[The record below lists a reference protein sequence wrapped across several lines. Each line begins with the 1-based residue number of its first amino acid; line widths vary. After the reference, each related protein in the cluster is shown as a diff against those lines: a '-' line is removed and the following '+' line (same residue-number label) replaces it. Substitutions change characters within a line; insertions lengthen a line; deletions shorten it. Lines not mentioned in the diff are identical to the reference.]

1 MFWHPLSYTHSFS
14 VDSILTG
21 ANHTE
26 NRQTAALIKKR
37 KEREKEKYTSSAPPS
52 TALKKTKKL
61 SSKLKVGTAV
71 LKPQA
76 PVATVLTPAATTKL
90 TSKTQGRTVTP
101 DRSDTAEES
110 ESSSS
115 ESSSSTDSELTDPD
129 IQLPKPK
136 LPQDSGPSGHLDFD
150 IESFDN
156 LSILTGDLVLDVP
169 DKENMSPN
177 KKETKEPVD
186 IMKTPHYKRLHK
198 KLEETK
204 AKLKEL
210 QEASH
215 SQGVQLSAQG
225 EDNDALRTCLEKL
238 NLGSTSET
246 EIKRLTNKIG
256 TVNRTVEEF
265 RRANDLF
272 AQKEKEYKAKMEK
285 LTSQVQDLEKQL
297 KEQSESPSSD
307 VDPATKE
314 KKMKELEAK
323 VDDLTKQ
330 LKKQTSNSN
339 KYHQSYNKVKKVYDE
354 KRQEVAELKEA
365 LKKAKEGNTGGA
377 RSVSSEE
384 RTELEELSLKLEA
397 SEKLVGELK
406 HRNKKLEQVLEES
419 HKALQDGGKF
429 TSREVS
435 KTVVEKIKDF
445 AKKDAFHTTK
455 FIVEEE
461 QTNKWVKDIFDGI
474 KDDPTMGFTDEKDPD
489 RFLPFDEFKRIYTNS
504 CVEAINY
511 RRQYVQTSCMDATTS
526 TYAQKVRLIPL
537 SV

>member
-26 NRQTAALIKKR
+26 DRQTAALIKKR

-52 TALKKTKKL
+52 SALKKVKKL

-76 PVATVLTPAATTKL
+76 PVATVLTPAATTKS

-156 LSILTGDLVLDVP
+156 LSILTGDLVLDAP

-186 IMKTPHYKRLHK
+186 VTKTPHYKRLQK

-215 SQGVQLSAQG
+215 SQGVQLNAQG
-225 EDNDALRTCLEKL
+225 EENDCLRVSLEKL
-238 NLGSTSET
+238 KLGSTAET

-256 TVNRTVEEF
+256 TVNRTLEEF

-297 KEQSESPSSD
+297 KEQSESASPSS
-307 VDPATKE
+307 VDPGTNKNLE
-314 KKMKELEAK
+314 ELEAK
-323 VDDLTKQ
+323 VDELTKQ
-330 LKKQTSNSN
+330 LKQQTASAT
-339 KYHQSYNKVKKVYDE
+339 KYHSAYTKIKKTYDT
-354 KRQEVAELKEA
+354 KRLEVAELKES
-365 LKKAKEGNTGGA
+365 LKTAKEGN
-377 RSVSSEE
+377 SVGVRGTQSLSSDE
-384 RTELEELSLKLEA
+384 RTELETLSLKLET
-397 SEKLVGELK
+397 SEKLVADLQR
-406 HRNKKLEQVLEES
+406 RNKKLEEVLEES

-429 TSREVS
+429 MSREVS
-435 KTVVEKIKDF
+435 ATVVLKVKEF
-445 AKKDAFHTTK
+445 AKRDAFHTTK
-455 FIVEEE
+455 FIVGEE

-474 KDDPTMGFTDEKDPD
+474 KADPTMGFLDDKDPD
-489 RFLPFDEFKRIYTNS
+489 RFLPFEEFKRIYTAT

-511 RRQYVQTSCMDATTS
+511 RRQYVQTTCMDATTGTHS
-526 TYAQKVRLIPL
+526 TGTTKF
-537 SV
+537 